1 MKRSAYAI
9 AILAALA
16 VVTGCGGGSS
26 SGDSSHGRPESAAAA
41 LDRLGG
47 RVQQRS
53 SRQGS
58 PARQAEAGEKADN
71 GKPRAQVPQGVPLDT
86 RSARVRKAIAD
97 LLHPENKSHGR
108 GESSRSETQKGAKPD
123 RRGGLGIL
131 EQLRRAVHE
140 RLQQLPGKDRGRSD
154 HDGGP
159 GILEM
164 LR

>member
-1 MKRSAYAI
+1 MMKRSAYAI

-26 SGDSSHGRPESAAAA
+26 SGDSSHGRPESAAAT

-47 RVQQRS
+47 RVQQ
-53 SRQGS
+53 GS
-58 PARQAEAGEKADN
+58 PAGQAEAGEKADN

-97 LLHPENKSHGR
+97 LLHPESKGHGD
-108 GESSRSETQKGAKPD
+108 GESSHSEAQKGANAD

-140 RLQQLPGKDRGRSD
+140 RLQLLPGKDRGRSD